1 MIRYFVLAFLLFLCL
16 FFHNVSS
23 AQQPD
28 EPETVISELASMLSS
43 DRVIRTSR
51 YVDNL
56 RESKASLADVSYR
69 LEKLAHRANL
79 WNDQLLLNHVRFH
92 QITKRGFQSA
102 LAPDDIIAVFDS
114 ARTYFE
120 NRNDLRYTGVCHFYI
135 GKHRYEQNQYEEAF
149 YHQAKALELFR
160 AVGFDKIPEM
170 GKYLHVMSINNLY
183 FHNYQKVVQLMQS
196 AIRLPPYNI
205 NLHVQ
210 RYNTLAIAYENLNLL
225 DSAIYFF
232 KRTRDIAISIGNPTW
247 PYIAIGNLGSVYQ
260 KQGRYREAL
269 NMMMQDY
276 INSRYKNRHP
286 ILARNTAIGIASI
299 WQRFGQ
305 PDSVLHYLT
314 ISKELNTLVGNS
326 EPMWQQ
332 QRDRKFYLNYY
343 QVFHDYYKTLG
354 SMAMAYNYLDSLTR
368 LRNETNLLYNK
379 KDTRLGEDRLKIQQQ
394 LADISAQQAD
404 KKRILTRF
412 QFILGVVGLLVV
424 ILSLRYYL
432 LRLRHSKDRMIAEK
446 EREIQLE
453 LQKKTETRLVQA
465 NVELEQYMHH
475 LKEKSELVET
485 LRQQI
490 DNWRKLPDLE
500 NQQLDNLVNQLAN
513 IKLLTPDDWN
523 DFRKRFNQAF
533 AGELDQL
540 KLNYG
545 DLTVAEERLYAL
557 EKMNVSTTQIAWM
570 LGISKESVRKARYR
584 LRKKINL
591 SED

>member
-1 MIRYFVLAFLLFLCL
+1 V
-16 FFHNVSS
+16 
-23 AQQPD
+23 
-28 EPETVISELASMLSS
+28 
-43 DRVIRTSR
+43 
-51 YVDNL
+51 
-56 RESKASLADVSYR
+56 
-69 LEKLAHRANL
+69 
-79 WNDQLLLNHVRFH
+79 
-92 QITKRGFQSA
+92 
-102 LAPDDIIAVFDS
+102 
-114 ARTYFE
+114 
-120 NRNDLRYTGVCHFYI
+120 
-135 GKHRYEQNQYEEAF
+135 
-149 YHQAKALELFR
+149 
-160 AVGFDKIPEM
+160 
-170 GKYLHVMSINNLY
+170 
-183 FHNYQKVVQLMQS
+183 
-196 AIRLPPYNI
+196 
-205 NLHVQ
+205 
-210 RYNTLAIAYENLNLL
+210 
-225 DSAIYFF
+225 
-232 KRTRDIAISIGNPTW
+232 
-247 PYIAIGNLGSVYQ
+247 GNLGRVYL
-260 KQGRYREAL
+260 KQGRHREAL
-269 NMMMQDY
+269 KLLMQEY
-276 INSRYKNRHP
+276 MHNQHKKPHP
-286 ILARNTAIGIASI
+286 ILARNAAIEIASI
-299 WQRFGQ
+299 WGKFGRN
-305 PDSVLHYLT
+305 DSVLHYLR
-314 ISKELNTLVGNS
+314 ISENLNTLAGNT
-326 EPMWQQ
+326 EPMWKQ
-332 QRDRKFYLNYY
+332 QRDKQFYLNYY

-379 KDTRLGEDRLKIQQQ
+379 KDTRLGEDRLKIQRQ

-490 DNWRKLPDLE
+490 DNLRKLPDLE
-500 NQQLDNLVNQLAN
+500 NQQLDNLVSQLAN
-513 IKLLTPDDWN
+513 IKLLTPDNWN
-523 DFRKRFNQAF
+523 DFRRRFNQAF

-540 KLNYG
+540 KLNYV

-584 LRKKINL
+584 LRKKINF